1 MSGWALYLLLLRAIL
16 TSFSGF
22 ASVPVVRDD
31 LVLHRHVL
39 TDDQLNAALAISQ
52 ASPGPLGL
60 YVVVVGYFVAGV
72 AGAVAGMCAL
82 ATPAV
87 FAIPIL
93 RASMRGRT
101 ETVASASAAIVL
113 AASVL
118 MTIAVARLIPTATPT
133 FVHGLIALVSLA
145 TLATGRIPP
154 IYVVIASGGAALFV

>member
-1 MSGWALYLLLLRAIL
+1 MSAWALYVLLLRATL

-52 ASPGPLGL
+52 GSPGPLGL
-60 YVVVVGYFVAGV
+60 YVVVVGYFVSGL
-72 AGAVAGMCAL
+72 AGAVAGMVAL

-87 FAIPIL
+87 LAIPIL

-101 ETVASASAAIVL
+101 ETVASTSAAIVL

-118 MTIAVARLIPTATPT
+118 MTIAAVRLIPTATPT
-133 FVHGLIALVSLA
+133 LVYGAIALVSVA
-145 TLATGRIPP
+145 ALATGRIAPV
-154 IYVVIASGGAALFV
+154 YVVLASGFVGLFV